1 MHEVRID
8 ASEGCVGL
16 GVLAPGVCLC
26 ISSLVHPV
34 SVSHESTTGI
44 AFPAA
49 SVGGD
54 GCRHGGNLRGWPP
67 EEPVLTRHRG
77 VARLCLKAG
86 PGSLGDV

>member
-1 MHEVRID
+1 MGWESLLPEF
-8 ASEGCVGL
+8 ASESPALSVS
-16 GVLAPGVCLC
+16 CLC
-26 ISSLVHPV
+26 VPQV
-34 SVSHESTTGI
+34 NTGI
-44 AFPAA
+44 VVLAA
-49 SVGGD
+49 SVG